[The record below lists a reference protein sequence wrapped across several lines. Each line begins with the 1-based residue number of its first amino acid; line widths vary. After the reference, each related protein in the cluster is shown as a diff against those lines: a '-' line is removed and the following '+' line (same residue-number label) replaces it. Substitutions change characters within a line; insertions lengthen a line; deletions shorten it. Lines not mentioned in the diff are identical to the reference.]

1 MNTLRGF
8 GLMYDT
14 RTGTTR
20 QWYVGADGVKR
31 WMDDEPVD
39 ESPRYE
45 LTDAGK
51 AVLRGDS

>member
-1 MNTLRGF
+1 MF
-8 GLMYDT
+8 DP

-51 AVLRGDS
+51 AALRGGE